1 MTDNCPRLS
10 KWIKKSVPNQPQ
22 LETSLFHHVIS
33 KNSINNMSY
42 YRKHIKKSQEKI
54 TLFLTFFHLF
64 NHTG

>member
-1 MTDNCPRLS
+1 MTDNCPRPS

-42 YRKHIKKSQEKI
+42 YKKQIKKSQE
-54 TLFLTFFHLF
+54 
-64 NHTG
+64 